1 MWIVSNN
8 VLLIVMAADPVGHDD
23 LHTHPHTDTRTRTR
37 AHAHEVQSNLL
48 SGNLNNV
55 SHGAAKLV
63 PGFFL

>member
-1 MWIVSNN
+1 
-8 VLLIVMAADPVGHDD
+8 MAADPVGHDD
-23 LHTHPHTDTRTRTR
+23 LHTHPHTDTRTR

-55 SHGAAKLV
+55 SHGAVKLV

>member
-1 MWIVSNN
+1 
-8 VLLIVMAADPVGHDD
+8 MAADPVGHDD